1 MVGGDAPHI
10 GEGHLGFGR
19 VIASETLIINLK
31 STGLTQNLG
40 QL

>member
-1 MVGGDAPHI
+1 VNGGFFSVPTVGDLSGTGD
-10 GEGHLGFGR
+10 
-19 VIASETLIINLK
+19 LK